1 MEVKGLM
8 FKHKKIIYILK
19 LKMYV
24 RWSNAFAL
32 PRIFFELQISHS

>member
-8 FKHKKIIYILK
+8 FKHKKIVSISK

-24 RWSNAFAL
+24 HWSNAFAL
-32 PRIFFELQISHS
+32 PKLFLELQI